1 MQDIMAANN
10 SHTPMIL
17 EQAARHHQQV
27 LPPQL
32 ALDMESAMG
41 DAGSGCFAIADLGRP
56 AMPSGNPAHIKTEH
70 LADGNFS
77 ITIKKNKHQ
86 QQSTLGT
93 GAP

>member
-1 MQDIMAANN
+1 MQDIMAANG

-17 EQAARHHQQV
+17 EQAARHHQQA

-56 AMPSGNPAHIKTEH
+56 TNPAHIKTEH

-77 ITIKKNKHQ
+77 ITIKKNKLQ
-86 QQSTLGT
+86 
-93 GAP
+93 